1 MGFINNS
8 NANANAKNEVQVK
21 EETEEEDKVEED
33 GNVEKR
39 SNPQLPKLW
48 RPQPSRE
55 YIATA
60 ADFSAMAILSRQY
73 SLFGAMSPWKNNFLS
88 SYGQLF
94 NSALS
99 SQVATEPFTGPQIMP
114 AVNSVSAM
122 NQNSATSARS
132 FLQLQQQQHQ
142 QQQHLRHHAKSL
154 FG

>member
-8 NANANAKNEVQVK
+8 NANAKNEVQVKVK

-33 GNVEKR
+33 EDVEKR

-55 YIATA
+55 YIANA

-99 SQVATEPFTGPQIMP
+99 SQVATEHFTGPQILP
-114 AVNSVSAM
+114 AANSVSAIH
-122 NQNSATSARS
+122 QNSATSARS
-132 FLQLQQQQHQ
+132 FLQLQQHQQ